1 MKGLWIL
8 GGLVAAAIV
17 LAWVLG
23 RESTADLERLHAAT
37 VRDRPAIAAA
47 LEECGDLVRLL
58 SEIKPTE
65 RKKGELEELR
75 RRFEKLERTAAAA
88 MEGGAAQGG
97 AAEGDAASRDERKR
111 TLARIEGDFHQLLVD
126 AEDLRARLRE
136 MRNFLDQLQPRI
148 AKLGQL
154 TQQLL
159 QAQAGGSEPEFQQR
173 AGQLIEEG
181 RTYRLMAEGAL
192 RTLSVKILDGRTT
205 GMAALNELDQTLRNM
220 EELLAARGGAQEPAD
235 AKGGG

>member
-8 GGLVAAAIV
+8 GGLVAAAIA
-17 LAWVLG
+17 LAWLLG

-47 LEECGDLVRLL
+47 LEECGDLVRFL
-58 SEIKPTE
+58 SDIKPTE

-88 MEGGAAQGG
+88 MEGGAAG
-97 AAEGDAASRDERKR
+97 GDAASRDERKR
-111 TLARIEGDFHQLLVD
+111 TLARIEGDFHSLLVD

-136 MRNFLDQLQPRI
+136 MKNFLDQLQPRI

-159 QAQAGGSEPEFQQR
+159 QAQAEESPEFQQR

-181 RTYRLMAEGAL
+181 REFRLMAEGAL

-205 GMAALNELDQTLRNM
+205 GMTALNELDATLKNM
-220 EELLAARGGAQEPAD
+220 EELLAARGAAQQPAD

>member
-8 GGLVAAAIV
+8 GGLVAAALA
-17 LAWVLG
+17 LAWLLG

-37 VRDRPAIAAA
+37 VRDRPAIAKA
-47 LEECGDLVRLL
+47 LEECGDLVRWF
-58 SEIKPTE
+58 SDIKPTE

-75 RRFEKLERTAAAA
+75 RRFEKLEREATAALEAGAGDDDPAA
-88 MEGGAAQGG
+88 
-97 AAEGDAASRDERKR
+97 RDERKR
-111 TLARIEGDFHQLLVD
+111 TLARIEEDFHLLLVD
-126 AEDLRARLRE
+126 ANDLWARLRE
-136 MRNFLDQLQPRI
+136 MKSFSDQLQPRI

-159 QAQAGGSEPEFQQR
+159 QAQAAESTPEFQQR
-173 AGQLIEEG
+173 AGALIEEG

-205 GMAALNELDQTLRNM
+205 GMAALNELDETLKNM
-220 EELLAARGGAQEPAD
+220 EELLAARGD
-235 AKGGG
+235 

>member
-8 GGLVAAAIV
+8 GGLLAAAIA
-17 LAWVLG
+17 LAWLLG
-23 RESTADLERLHAAT
+23 RDSTADLERLHAAT
-37 VRDRPAIAAA
+37 VRDRPAITGA

-58 SEIKPTE
+58 SETKPTE

-75 RRFEKLERTAAAA
+75 RRFEQLERTAAGA
-88 MEGGAAQGG
+88 MAGGAGD
-97 AAEGDAASRDERKR
+97 GDAAARDERKR

-136 MRNFLDQLQPRI
+136 MKNFLDQLQPRI

-154 TQQLL
+154 TAQLL
-159 QAQAGGSEPEFQQR
+159 AATQAGESTPEFQQR
-173 AGQLIEEG
+173 SGQLIEEG

-205 GMAALNELDQTLRNM
+205 GMTALNELDETLRNM
-220 EELLAARGGAQEPAD
+220 EELLAARGGAPAR
-235 AKGGG
+235 GGGG

>member
-8 GGLVAAAIV
+8 GGLVAAAIA
-17 LAWVLG
+17 LAWLFG

-37 VRDRPAIAAA
+37 VRDRPAIAEA
-47 LEECGDLVRLL
+47 LEACGDLVRHF

-88 MEGGAAQGG
+88 MADGAT
-97 AAEGDAASRDERKR
+97 EGDVATRDERKR
-111 TLARIEGDFHQLLVD
+111 TLARIEEDFHQLLVD
-126 AEDLRARLRE
+126 ANDLHARLRE
-136 MRNFLDQLQPRI
+136 MKNFSDQLQPRI

-159 QAQAGGSEPEFQQR
+159 AAQAGEEPEFQQR
-173 AGQLIEEG
+173 AGQLIEDG
-181 RTYRLMAEGAL
+181 RKFRLLAEGAL

-205 GMAALNELDQTLRNM
+205 GMTALNELDETLRNM
-220 EELLAARGGAQEPAD
+220 EELLAARDAPAPAGGTKD
-235 AKGGG
+235 GG